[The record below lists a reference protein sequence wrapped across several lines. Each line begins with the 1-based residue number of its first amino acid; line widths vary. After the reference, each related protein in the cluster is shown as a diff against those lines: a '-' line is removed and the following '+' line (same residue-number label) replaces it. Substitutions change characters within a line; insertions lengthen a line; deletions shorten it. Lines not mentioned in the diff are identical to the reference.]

1 MSLFLGLLVI
11 AAAVFAVIRRVD
23 VRLALL
29 LAALA
34 LGALG
39 GDVPLI
45 LRTFFV
51 TFCKEQFVVP
61 ICCATGFGFVLRH
74 TQCDQH
80 LVQLMVRPLRNVRFL
95 LIPGVVLV
103 GFFVNSVLV
112 SQVGTAVSIGTVLVP
127 LLRRSGVSPLTT
139 GAALLLGASLGG
151 DLLNPGAPEW
161 RTIGKALDVEASEC
175 IQAVLPLL
183 FVQLAVATSVFWLLS
198 RRAET
203 RHKKVTDARTPIVE
217 AGDVPEFHINPL
229 KAAVPVVPLVLLF
242 LVSPPYGPLSVS
254 KAWLVD
260 LTSASDTENFE
271 SRLIGAA
278 MVIGSAMAT
287 MVAWRQSLRT
297 ARAFCEG
304 AGYGFAHII
313 SIIVAATC
321 FGKGVELLGVGELLL
336 EAVNSQPW
344 LLLPI
349 AGYLPLSFAA
359 LCGSGMATTQSLF
372 GLFVYPARQIGM
384 DPMHVGAV
392 VAIAASAGRTMSPVA
407 AITLMSATLTETN
420 PLSLVRRVVLPL
432 MVAVGVTLVVAII
445 LAKGG

>member
-1 MSLFLGLLVI
+1 MTLFLGLLVI
-11 AAAVFAVIRRVD
+11 AAAVVAVVRRVD
-23 VRLALL
+23 VRLALV

-34 LGALG
+34 LGALA

-61 ICCATGFGFVLRH
+61 ICCATGFGYVLRH

-80 LVQLMVRPLRNVRFL
+80 LVQFLVRPLRHIQFL

-103 GFFVNSVLV
+103 GFFVNSVLI
-112 SQVGTAVSIGTVLVP
+112 SQVGTAVSIGAVLVP
-127 LLRRSGVSPLTT
+127 LLRREGVSPLTT
-139 GAALLLGASLGG
+139 GSALLLGASLGG

-161 RTIGKALDVEASEC
+161 RTISNSIDVHASAC
-175 IQAVLPLL
+175 IQATFPLIM
-183 FVQLAVATSVFWLLS
+183 VQLSLATAVFWLLS
-198 RRAET
+198 LRAEA
-203 RHKKVTDARTPIVE
+203 RYLKETDARRAV
-217 AGDVPEFHINPL
+217 AHSDAVPGFRINPL
-229 KAAVPVVPLVLLF
+229 KAAVPLVPLVLLF
-242 LVSPPYGPLSVS
+242 LLSPPYGPLSLPRG
-254 KAWLVD
+254 WLVN
-260 LTSASDTENFE
+260 TVSAIDDEHFE

-278 MVIGSAMAT
+278 MLIGVAVASA
-287 MVAWRQSLRT
+287 VAWRQALQA

-321 FGKGVELLGVGELLL
+321 FGKGVELLGVGEWLL
-336 EAVNSQPW
+336 EAVDAQPW

-349 AGYLPLSFAA
+349 AGFLPLSFAA

-372 GLFVYPARQIGM
+372 ALFIEPARRVGM
-384 DPMHVGAV
+384 DPIHLGAV
-392 VAIAASAGRTMSPVA
+392 IAITASAGRTMSPVA

-432 MVAVGVTLVVAII
+432 LIAVSVTLIVAIFM
-445 LAKGG
+445 ASR

>member
-1 MSLFLGLLVI
+1 MTQFLGFLVI
-11 AAAVFAVIRRVD
+11 AAAVFAVVRRVD

-80 LVQLMVRPLRNVRFL
+80 LVQLLVRPLRYVHFL

-127 LLRRSGVSPLTT
+127 LLRRTGVSPITT

-161 RTIGKALDVEASEC
+161 RTIGKALDVDASAC
-175 IQAVLPLL
+175 IQTVFPLL
-183 FVQLAVATSVFWLLS
+183 MVQLAAATTVFWGLS
-198 RRAET
+198 RRAEA
-203 RHKKVTDARTPIVE
+203 RYQKETDARTPAVD
-217 AGDVPEFHINPL
+217 AAPEFRISPL
-229 KAAVPVVPLVLLF
+229 KAAVPLVPLVLLF
-242 LVSPPYGPLSVS
+242 LVSLPLAPFTVPQAWLADVTS
-254 KAWLVD
+254 KAD
-260 LTSASDTENFE
+260 RDNFE

-278 MVIGSAMAT
+278 MLIGVAAASA
-287 MVAWRQSLRT
+287 VAWRQSLQT
-297 ARAFCEG
+297 ARVFCEG

-336 EAVNSQPW
+336 QAVNYQPW

-372 GLFVYPARQIGM
+372 GLFVEPAGRIGM
-384 DPMHVGAV
+384 DPKLVGAV
-392 VAIAASAGRTMSPVA
+392 VAITASAGRTMSPVA

-432 MVAVGVTLVVAII
+432 IVAVGVTLIVAII
-445 LAKGG
+445 MASR